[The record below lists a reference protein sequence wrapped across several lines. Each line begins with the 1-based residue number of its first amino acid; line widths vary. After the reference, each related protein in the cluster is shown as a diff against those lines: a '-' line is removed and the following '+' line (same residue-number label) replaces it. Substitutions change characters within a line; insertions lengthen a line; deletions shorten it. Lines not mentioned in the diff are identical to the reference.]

1 MSTRT
6 TKSDPAAALLHS
18 HRHSSET
25 DDDADVI
32 YDATNG
38 DADTER

>member
-1 MSTRT
+1 M
-6 TKSDPAAALLHS
+6 HS
-18 HRHSSET
+18 HCHSSET

-38 DADTER
+38 DADTEGW